1 MKKFAA
7 NSAFFKQQKAEGM
20 TDVLG
25 GGDAAES
32 TRDNG
37 GSISEKGL
45 AAAFKRAKT
54 SGNFAVQNAGLKEV
68 PADLC
73 TFDAYKVPDENWWD
87 SHELVKVDLSNN
99 VLESI
104 PATLSTQM
112 TIQHLQIS
120 KNKLTGLPDEIFT
133 LKLKFL
139 DITCNSIEKLPENVG
154 SCTTLVDLRA
164 YTNKIAA
171 LPESFGSL
179 ENLE

>member
-1 MKKFAA
+1 MYIRLWLIHLFLFYKPINTHFKNKKKDMKNAK
-7 NSAFFKQQKAEGM
+7 NSAFFAQKAGGM
-20 TDVLG
+20 ADVFG
-25 GGDAAES
+25 GAEAAES

-99 VLESI
+99 ELASI
-104 PATLSTQM
+104 PVTLAT
-112 TIQHLQIS
+112 
-120 KNKLTGLPDEIFT
+120 
-133 LKLKFL
+133 
-139 DITCNSIEKLPENVG
+139 
-154 SCTTLVDLRA
+154 
-164 YTNKIAA
+164 
-171 LPESFGSL
+171 
-179 ENLE
+179 